1 MIPCFSLHIQAV
13 LMLTMLVQ
21 KHTQKL
27 YSKGH
32 VYLTLLLAKMHTLY
46 DTMFLPAYSGS
57 PHAHNAAQGRASF
70 FSYAEVCLITSEKG
84 QNASAM
90 IHWAENLL
98 WRFKDSAGGALDAY
112 FRSTQEIPLF
122 DV

>member
-1 MIPCFSLHIQAV
+1 
-13 LMLTMLVQ
+13 
-21 KHTQKL
+21 
-27 YSKGH
+27 
-32 VYLTLLLAKMHTLY
+32 MHTLY

-70 FSYAEVCLITSEKG
+70 FSHAEVCLISSEKG

-122 DV
+122 DVWKKNIKNSLIIPVIKKVFMARITLVLGSSG